1 MRHPDFKCVKC
12 GGLDFTEDELNNV
25 VLCDDCN
32 APYIVAHSHHFKVS
46 DTEIK
51 ELLDESR

>member
-12 GGLDFTEDELNNV
+12 GSLDFTQDDVNWV
-25 VLCDDCN
+25 WCDDCD
-32 APYIVAHSHHFKVS
+32 ASYSIVHSHHLKTS
-46 DTEIK
+46 DAEIR